1 MSSGR
6 SGATP
11 DSASGKRKLKLLTI
25 AVLIPVGIVLI
36 SFIVFFGL
44 KSFKAKTPAPAQ
56 PVVAELASAR
66 GMILVQDPGRTEWRE
81 VKVGDHLI
89 EGDLVRTD
97 SSGEAGIRYK
107 SGTSVCIPANT
118 VFTVRSAVRDEI
130 EVSQNPSASLPPLL
144 LAGKKGAVGAAKDR
158 PMIELEQIIPFGRS
172 LELIGRVEAGS
183 NLVINNE
190 IVEVTGNGFFKH
202 FTSPFPASAT
212 KVQLT
217 LRVTDLAG
225 RICTWTAYPDFGPQ
239 DGNR

>member
-11 DSASGKRKLKLLTI
+11 DSASGKRKLRLLI
-25 AVLIPVGIVLI
+25 VVVFIPLGIVLI
-36 SFIVFFGL
+36 GFTVLLGL
-44 KSFKAKTPAPAQ
+44 KSSKMKAPAPAQ
-56 PVVAELASAR
+56 QVVAELASAG
-66 GMILVQDPGRTEWRE
+66 GMVLVQDPGRTEWRE
-81 VKVGDHLI
+81 VKVGAHLI

-97 SSGEAGIRYK
+97 SSGKAGIRYK

-130 EVSQNPSASLPPLL
+130 EVSQNPAASLPPLL
-144 LAGKKGAVGAAKDR
+144 LAGEKGTLGTAKDR

-190 IVEVTGNGFFKH
+190 FVEVAGDGFFKH
-202 FTSPFPASAT
+202 FTGPFPASAT

-217 LRVTDLAG
+217 LKVTDLAG
-225 RICTWTAYPDFGPQ
+225 RTCTWTAYPDFGPH

>member
-11 DSASGKRKLKLLTI
+11 ESASGKRKSKLLI
-25 AVLIPVGIVLI
+25 GVIFIPLGIVLI
-36 SFIVFFGL
+36 GFTVFLGL
-44 KSFKAKTPAPAQ
+44 KSSKVKTASPAQ
-56 PVVAELASAR
+56 QVVAELASAG
-66 GMILVQDPGRTEWRE
+66 GMVLVQDPGRTEWRE
-81 VKVGDHLI
+81 VKVGAHLI

-97 SSGEAGIRYK
+97 SSGKAGIRYK
-107 SGTSVCIPANT
+107 SGTSVRIPANT

-130 EVSQNPSASLPPLL
+130 EVSQNPASLPPLL
-144 LAGKKGAVGAAKDR
+144 LAGEDGTLGTAKDR
-158 PMIELEQIIPFGRS
+158 PMIKLEQIVPFGRS

-190 IVEVTGNGFFKH
+190 FVEVAGDGFFRH
-202 FTSPFPASAT
+202 FTGPFPASAT

-225 RICTWTAYPDFGPQ
+225 RTCTWTAYPDFGPH
-239 DGNR
+239 DGNK